1 MFVRNAPAHVFLSF
15 GVAAACMCV
24 IAAVANGSPLPSPQE
39 GLASV
44 YAKHFNGKSTA
55 SGEHYDSRALTAAHR
70 TLPLGTEIRVT
81 NLENGKSVRVRINDR
96 GPHVRG
102 RIVDLSSSAAAALGF
117 STGVAQVRIEILS
130 PPLMAIEMRP
140 GTIDDSSLYR
150 RLDRRLI
157 ATAATDAPSIVM
169 IIPSCNSAAS
179 SPSTR
184 CGLLCST

>member
-15 GVAAACMCV
+15 EVAAACMCV

-130 PPLMAIEMRP
+130 HPARDDRNAP
-140 GTIDDSSLYR
+140 GHD
-150 RLDRRLI
+150 
-157 ATAATDAPSIVM
+157 
-169 IIPSCNSAAS
+169 
-179 SPSTR
+179 
-184 CGLLCST
+184 